1 MIVKKKDLAL
11 TEVLCCFSA
20 LENLSATIW
29 VSLAD
34 LAVRELTHTN
44 AIWVKNIFL
53 TISKLDC
60 LYTRFLNL
68 LNSTVREDAFLLTI
82 LKDALN
88 SSIREAKKITKF
100 L

>member
-1 MIVKKKDLAL
+1 MIVKKKDLTL
-11 TEVLCCFSA
+11 TEVLCSFSA
-20 LENLSATIW
+20 LEDLGAPIW
-29 VSLAD
+29 VGLAD
-34 LAVRELTHTN
+34 LAVRELTHAN
-44 AIWVKNIFL
+44 AIWVENIFL

-68 LNSTVREDAFLLTI
+68 LNSTVREDAFLFTI

-88 SSIREAKKITKF
+88 SSIREAKKMTKI